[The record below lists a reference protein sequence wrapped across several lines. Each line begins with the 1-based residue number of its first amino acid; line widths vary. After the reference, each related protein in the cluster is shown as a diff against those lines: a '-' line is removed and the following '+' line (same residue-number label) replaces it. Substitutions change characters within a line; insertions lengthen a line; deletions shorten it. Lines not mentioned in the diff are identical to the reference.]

1 MSVIAG
7 CPQGESWPYSG
18 NISTQGTLALV
29 PGVKGHLPWSR
40 GCPLNRDSTVLVLIV
55 YHTGQAQ
62 MDQLQTVFCFTRL
75 PIWLNCPTLSW
86 PSTHLLLEYSAY
98 SFPRLTRNQQQRHY
112 QVSHLLL
119 YWSWITTMKKKTPR
133 NRKKCD
139 VTLLWQQNFWITTIG
154 SLLKVTKTARRRR
167 QRERQKS
174 NRFGLAKQQLC
185 TCITLF
191 CTFLSRRCTTATWN
205 FPFYGMGEHSTN
217 IFFFFFL
224 R

>member
-1 MSVIAG
+1 
-7 CPQGESWPYSG
+7 
-18 NISTQGTLALV
+18 
-29 PGVKGHLPWSR
+29 
-40 GCPLNRDSTVLVLIV
+40 
-55 YHTGQAQ
+55 
-62 MDQLQTVFCFTRL
+62 MDRLQTVFCFTRL
-75 PIWLNCPTLSW
+75 PIWLSYPTLSW
-86 PSTHLLLEYSAY
+86 PSTPLLQEYSAY
-98 SFPRLTRNQQQRHY
+98 SCPRLTKNQQQRHY

-119 YWSWITTMKKKTPR
+119 YWSWITTMKKKTSR

-167 QRERQKS
+167 QRDRQKS

-205 FPFYGMGEHSTN
+205 FPPYMEWVNTAQTFSFSFSWLRYGPFGFNPGNFAN
-217 IFFFFFL
+217 IWQIK
-224 R
+224 RKWTRSM